1 MHDKEKNNL
10 REGSFFL
17 SHSLGVLLSAQ
28 LHFPKGRVGAW
39 NVRIL
44 KIRATFGDPILKTK
58 PFLLYRE
65 REEHR
70 GEKSRQ
76 GFLIV
81 PALQ

>member
-1 MHDKEKNNL
+1 MHDKEKNSL

-17 SHSLGVLLSAQ
+17 SNSLGVLLSAQ

-39 NVRIL
+39 NVRLI

-58 PFLLYRE
+58 PFLPCLE
-65 REEHR
+65 REHR
-70 GEKSRQ
+70 GKKSRQ